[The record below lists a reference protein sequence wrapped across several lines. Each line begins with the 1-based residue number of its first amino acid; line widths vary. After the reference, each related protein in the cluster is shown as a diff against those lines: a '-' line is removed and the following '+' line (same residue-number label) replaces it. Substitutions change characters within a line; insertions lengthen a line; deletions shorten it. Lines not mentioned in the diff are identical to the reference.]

1 MSDGNKALT
10 KEVGKFS
17 PKMHPESELNTG
29 DVGYIVT
36 NIRDVSEIKLGDTIT
51 LHNNPATEML
61 PWFKEI
67 SPWFLVELVQLTLA
81 IIIN

>member
-10 KEVGKFS
+10 KEVGNSS
-17 PKMHPESELNTG
+17 PKMNPEGELNTG

-51 LHNNPATEML
+51 LQNNPELKSLVLRKLAL
-61 PWFKEI
+61 
-67 SPWFLVELVQLTLA
+67 WFLVEFIRSTPRL
-81 IIIN
+81 